1 MITLGISAFYHDSA
15 VAILRDDEIIFA
27 LQEERL
33 SRKKADE
40 RFPRLAIK
48 SAMSYISKM
57 NLLHTHER
65 ERERERER
73 DGSNLKQSLN
83 SNTPFH
89 KTNPQILSKVSD
101 LNLQNSTHNL
111 TNSQDFAL
119 SKRENSQNS
128 SQNSTTSKAQNAEF
142 SLDDIDNF
150 VFYDKPFL
158 TFERLLETY
167 LATKYPQDKTTD
179 FHHRL

>member
-33 SRKKADE
+33 SHKKADE

-48 SAMSYISKM
+48 SAISYINKM
-57 NLLHTHER
+57 NLLYTH

-89 KTNPQILSKVSD
+89 KTNPK
-101 LNLQNSTHNL
+101 
-111 TNSQDFAL
+111 F
-119 SKRENSQNS
+119 
-128 SQNSTTSKAQNAEF
+128 
-142 SLDDIDNF
+142 
-150 VFYDKPFL
+150 
-158 TFERLLETY
+158 
-167 LATKYPQDKTTD
+167 
-179 FHHRL
+179 

>member
-65 ERERERER
+65 ERERERETTPT
-73 DGSNLKQSLN
+73 LN
-83 SNTPFH
+83 
-89 KTNPQILSKVSD
+89 
-101 LNLQNSTHNL
+101 
-111 TNSQDFAL
+111 
-119 SKRENSQNS
+119 
-128 SQNSTTSKAQNAEF
+128 KA
-142 SLDDIDNF
+142 
-150 VFYDKPFL
+150 
-158 TFERLLETY
+158 
-167 LATKYPQDKTTD
+167 
-179 FHHRL
+179 

>member
-57 NLLHTHER
+57 NLLHTHRER
-65 ERERERER
+65 ERERERETTPT
-73 DGSNLKQSLN
+73 LN
-83 SNTPFH
+83 
-89 KTNPQILSKVSD
+89 KT
-101 LNLQNSTHNL
+101 
-111 TNSQDFAL
+111 
-119 SKRENSQNS
+119 
-128 SQNSTTSKAQNAEF
+128 
-142 SLDDIDNF
+142 
-150 VFYDKPFL
+150 
-158 TFERLLETY
+158 
-167 LATKYPQDKTTD
+167 
-179 FHHRL
+179 

>member
-57 NLLHTHER
+57 NLLARTER
-65 ERERERER
+65 ERERETTPT
-73 DGSNLKQSLN
+73 LN
-83 SNTPFH
+83 
-89 KTNPQILSKVSD
+89 KT
-101 LNLQNSTHNL
+101 
-111 TNSQDFAL
+111 
-119 SKRENSQNS
+119 
-128 SQNSTTSKAQNAEF
+128 
-142 SLDDIDNF
+142 
-150 VFYDKPFL
+150 
-158 TFERLLETY
+158 
-167 LATKYPQDKTTD
+167 
-179 FHHRL
+179 

>member
-57 NLLHTHER
+57 NLLYTHER
-65 ERERERER
+65 ERERE
-73 DGSNLKQSLN
+73 
-83 SNTPFH
+83 
-89 KTNPQILSKVSD
+89 
-101 LNLQNSTHNL
+101 
-111 TNSQDFAL
+111 
-119 SKRENSQNS
+119 
-128 SQNSTTSKAQNAEF
+128 TTSTLNKA
-142 SLDDIDNF
+142 
-150 VFYDKPFL
+150 
-158 TFERLLETY
+158 
-167 LATKYPQDKTTD
+167 
-179 FHHRL
+179 